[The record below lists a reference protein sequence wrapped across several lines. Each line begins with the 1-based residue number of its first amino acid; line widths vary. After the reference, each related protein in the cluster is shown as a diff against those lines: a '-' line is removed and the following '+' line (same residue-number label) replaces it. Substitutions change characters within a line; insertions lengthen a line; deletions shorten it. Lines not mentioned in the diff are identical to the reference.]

1 MNEEHRQELYDEL
14 VDMRTQVRYALD
26 NLNDLSKRDA
36 VKGKIE
42 NVYFTLDELSEQIK
56 ELNHE
61 NE

>member
-1 MNEEHRQELYDEL
+1 MNEEHRQELYAEW
-14 VDMRTQVRYALD
+14 VDMRTKLRYVLD

-56 ELNHE
+56 GEIE
-61 NE
+61 

>member
-56 ELNHE
+56 ELS
-61 NE
+61 

>member
-1 MNEEHRQELYDEL
+1 MTEEHEQELHTEL
-14 VDMRTQVRYALD
+14 VDMRTQLRYVLD

-56 ELNHE
+56 EMNHD
-61 NE
+61 N

>member
-1 MNEEHRQELYDEL
+1 MNEEHRQELYAEL
-14 VDMRTQVRYALD
+14 VDMRTKLRYALD

-56 ELNHE
+56 GEPT
-61 NE
+61 

>member
-1 MNEEHRQELYDEL
+1 MNEEHKQELYDDL
-14 VDMRTQVRYALD
+14 VDMRTQVRYALE

-42 NVYFTLDELSEQIK
+42 NVYFTLDELSEQIR

-61 NE
+61 